1 MRELIHLLRPSIL
14 MLALLTLL
22 TGVIYPALVTGLAQA
37 LFPYQA
43 NGSLVTRAG
52 GIVGSE
58 LVGQDFTQPQW
69 FWGRP
74 SATSP
79 GPYDASASSGSNLA
93 PTNPALIQAVARRV
107 AALRAADPQAGPIVP
122 ADLVTASASGLDP
135 HLSPQAVYFQ
145 VTRVARARGLDPAAL
160 RALVEKQTEG
170 RQWGV
175 LGQPRVNVLLLNL
188 ALEHEFGG
196 RGAR

>member
-1 MRELIHLLRPSIL
+1 MRELIHLLRPSVL

-22 TGVIYPALVTGLAQA
+22 TGVIYPALITGLAQA
-37 LFPYQA
+37 LFPHQA
-43 NGSLVTRAG
+43 NGSLITRAG

-58 LVGQDFTQPQW
+58 LVGQDFSQPQW

-79 GPYDASASSGSNLA
+79 VPDDASASSGSNLA
-93 PTNPALIQAVARRV
+93 PTNPALAQAVAQRV
-107 AALRAADPQAGPIVP
+107 AALRAADPQAGAIVP

-145 VTRVARARGLDPAAL
+145 VPRVARARGLDPAAL
-160 RALVEKQTEG
+160 RALVEKQIQG

-188 ALEHEFGG
+188 ALEQEFGE
-196 RGAR
+196 RLAR